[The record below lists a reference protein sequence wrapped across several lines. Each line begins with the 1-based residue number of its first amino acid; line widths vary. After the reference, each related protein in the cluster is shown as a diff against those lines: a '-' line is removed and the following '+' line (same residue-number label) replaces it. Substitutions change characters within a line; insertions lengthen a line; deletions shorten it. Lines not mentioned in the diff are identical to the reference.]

1 MFSNK
6 KNNLP
11 PRPPIPNSEH
21 VLEDLNNAAIDDVA
35 FKIINKGFIIYIFIV
50 NTIIKVILGKY
61 EIIGENQ
68 TNANISDTYQKMKM
82 YLNTKQRLQ
91 HLETMLESKEQQLQI
106 DNTEIRRLAD
116 DIRKQAQA
124 ALIT

>member
-35 FKIINKGFIIYIFIV
+35 FKIINKD
-50 NTIIKVILGKY
+50 

-68 TNANISDTYQKMKM
+68 TNANISDTYQKMKI

-91 HLETMLESKEQQLQI
+91 HLETMLESKEQQLQT